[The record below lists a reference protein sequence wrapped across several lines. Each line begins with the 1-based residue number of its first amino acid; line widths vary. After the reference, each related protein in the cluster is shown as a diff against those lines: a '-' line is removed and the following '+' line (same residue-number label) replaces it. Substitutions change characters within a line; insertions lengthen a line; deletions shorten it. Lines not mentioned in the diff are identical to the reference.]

1 NYNPKKIERHLK
13 YIEEQTEQYLKQ
25 LDSNDREEQQS
36 EPITEVKQK
45 LERLK
50 TQAIK
55 YEALRDT
62 LEGSEQPQISTTD
75 TDARALLV
83 QGQVHPVG

>member
-1 NYNPKKIERHLK
+1 M
-13 YIEEQTEQYLKQ
+13 
-25 LDSNDREEQQS
+25 
-36 EPITEVKQK
+36 TEVKQK